1 MKWNT
6 LTDLIRQK
14 KNVFHLVGRY
24 FEVFQSEK
32 KKKRGRRKVKGRI
45 RKTENNIEHQCDTIQ
60 KDVSHRH
67 S

>member
-14 KNVFHLVGRY
+14 KNVFHLEGRS

-32 KKKRGRRKVKGRI
+32 KKERGRRKVKGRI
-45 RKTENNIEHQCDTIQ
+45 RLKTVLSINEIHPKGCQ
-60 KDVSHRH
+60 S
-67 S
+67 